1 MYTCVLNPSITDV
14 EYARV
19 FDDSWAFMSEQF
31 GGATQEAA
39 RANEK
44 HKLSLQNTLVTYE
57 DGYLLSIYGA
67 DAYNNKV
74 TLTSAFY
81 GYALD
86 GSKNYLHNAEW
97 LTSIQTVLNAN
108 YDKVFWGTVAGSSI
122 DNHVRA
128 RKAKIAAYFGEA
140 TQDEVVDTEGTSYNV
155 LTYPTLND

>member
-1 MYTCVLNPSITDV
+1 MVV
-14 EYARV
+14 
-19 FDDSWAFMSEQF
+19 
-31 GGATQEAA
+31 
-39 RANEK
+39 
-44 HKLSLQNTLVTYE
+44 
-57 DGYLLSIYGA
+57 
-67 DAYNNKV
+67 
-74 TLTSAFY
+74 
-81 GYALD
+81 
-86 GSKNYLHNAEW
+86 KNYLHNTEW